1 MQDENLKVTL
11 SDLILEYSKRHFE
24 PRDLELIQNCQTY
37 ANNGPAGLP
46 GHALILL
53 VAKLAALVSRI
64 HDQVSQSVGD

>member
-1 MQDENLKVTL
+1 MEDKDARAAI